1 MAYSADLLQVVQV
14 KKCSKFL
21 YRDIQNKY
29 GYIQL
34 QHRPD
39 SKKREGTAAV
49 RMRCIIVDI
58 AYLYILV
65 HTFEYL
71 RIAQGGKRHC
81 ILVDS
86 REPKPKEAK
95 LRIAQALGGKS
106 RRALARPPD
115 EESEAGPSLPE
126 LLRGIWGN
134 SPSRVLL
141 AQCTVQCVE
150 RTPTSDEVSQC
161 NTLFSAECTHH
172 VLDALVLLCTGH

>member
-1 MAYSADLLQVVQV
+1 MKL
-14 KKCSKFL
+14 L
-21 YRDIQNKY
+21 YRDIPNEY

-34 QHRPD
+34 QHWPD

-49 RMRCIIVDI
+49 RMRCI
-58 AYLYILV
+58 LWNCILV

-71 RIAQGGKRHC
+71 WIAQGGKRHC

-86 REPKPKEAK
+86 LEPKPKEANF
-95 LRIAQALGGKS
+95 RIAQALLGKS

-141 AQCTVQCVE
+141 AQCSVLNARPAVTKFHSVTHCSVQ
-150 RTPTSDEVSQC
+150 
-161 NTLFSAECTHH
+161 SALTMSWTHLSYFAQ
-172 VLDALVLLCTGH
+172 VIEMQSLNSGEGH

>member
-1 MAYSADLLQVVQV
+1 M
-14 KKCSKFL
+14 

-71 RIAQGGKRHC
+71 WIAQGGKRHC
-81 ILVDS
+81 ILVDNL
-86 REPKPKEAK
+86 EPEPKEAK
-95 LRIAQALGGKS
+95 LRIAQALLGKS

-115 EESEAGPSLPE
+115 EESEA
-126 LLRGIWGN
+126 LRQAPHYL
-134 SPSRVLL
+134 S
-141 AQCTVQCVE
+141 C
-150 RTPTSDEVSQC
+150 
-161 NTLFSAECTHH
+161 
-172 VLDALVLLCTGH
+172 

>member
-1 MAYSADLLQVVQV
+1 MATSICNIGPTPKRGRELLQLGCV
-14 KKCSKFL
+14 
-21 YRDIQNKY
+21 
-29 GYIQL
+29 
-34 QHRPD
+34 
-39 SKKREGTAAV
+39 T
-49 RMRCIIVDI
+49 
-58 AYLYILV
+58 YLWNCILV

-71 RIAQGGKRHC
+71 WIAQGGKRHC

-86 REPKPKEAK
+86 LEPKPKEANF
-95 LRIAQALGGKS
+95 RIAQALLGKS

-141 AQCTVQCVE
+141 AQCSVLHARPAVTKFHSV
-150 RTPTSDEVSQC
+150 T
-161 NTLFSAECTHH
+161 NALFSAECTHH

>member
-1 MAYSADLLQVVQV
+1 MATSSCNIGPTP
-14 KKCSKFL
+14 KEGRNCCSQDAL
-21 YRDIQNKY
+21 HNC
-29 GYIQL
+29 GY
-34 QHRPD
+34 
-39 SKKREGTAAV
+39 
-49 RMRCIIVDI
+49 C
-58 AYLYILV
+58 ILV

-71 RIAQGGKRHC
+71 WIAQGGKRHC

-115 EESEAGPSLPE
+115 EESEAGRSLPE

-141 AQCTVQCVE
+141 AQCSVLNARPPVTKFHSVTHCSVQ
-150 RTPTSDEVSQC
+150 
-161 NTLFSAECTHH
+161 SALTMSWTHLSYFAH
-172 VLDALVLLCTGH
+172 CTGH

>member
-1 MAYSADLLQVVQV
+1 MKL
-14 KKCSKFL
+14 L
-21 YRDIQNKY
+21 YRDIPNEY

-34 QHRPD
+34 QHWPD

-49 RMRCIIVDI
+49 RMRCI
-58 AYLYILV
+58 LWNCILV

-71 RIAQGGKRHC
+71 WIAQGGKRHC

-86 REPKPKEAK
+86 LEPKPKEANF
-95 LRIAQALGGKS
+95 RIAQALLGKS
-106 RRALARPPD
+106 RRALARAPD

-141 AQCTVQCVE
+141 AQCSVSNARPAVTKFHSVTHCSVQ
-150 RTPTSDEVSQC
+150 
-161 NTLFSAECTHH
+161 SA
-172 VLDALVLLCTGH
+172 LNAS

>member
-1 MAYSADLLQVVQV
+1 MKL
-14 KKCSKFL
+14 L
-21 YRDIQNKY
+21 YRDIPNEY

-34 QHRPD
+34 QHWPD

-49 RMRCIIVDI
+49 RMRCI
-58 AYLYILV
+58 LWNCILV

-71 RIAQGGKRHC
+71 WIAQEGKRHC

-86 REPKPKEAK
+86 LEPKPKEANF
-95 LRIAQALGGKS
+95 RIAQALLGKS

-141 AQCTVQCVE
+141 AQCSVLHARPRPAVTKFHTVTHCSVQ
-150 RTPTSDEVSQC
+150 
-161 NTLFSAECTHH
+161 SALT
-172 VLDALVLLCTGH
+172 AS